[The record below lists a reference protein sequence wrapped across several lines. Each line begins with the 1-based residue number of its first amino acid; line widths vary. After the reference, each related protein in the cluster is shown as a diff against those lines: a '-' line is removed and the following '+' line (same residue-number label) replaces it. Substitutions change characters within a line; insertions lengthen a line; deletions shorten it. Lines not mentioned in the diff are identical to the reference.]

1 MAEISAALVKELRD
15 ITNLGM
21 MDCKKALTEA
31 AGDKEKALKILKE
44 RGLAV
49 AAKRADREATEGVI
63 SITGNGAKAYM
74 IKVGC
79 ETDFVAKNAD
89 FTKLVETI
97 ASKYEKEGDAL
108 LASPDFKN
116 LVAEATAKTGEK
128 IVAEEAVTFTATNGF
143 VETYLHT
150 NKKVGVLAE
159 FSCAAGL
166 KDKAEVKELGR
177 DIVMQI
183 AAMAPVALSDK
194 EIGEDVKKEQKEI
207 FLKQMA
213 DSGKPADVLEKIVL
227 GKLSKHFADLCLLD
241 MPFVKDGKVKIKDL
255 IARVAKQAGG
265 DIQIVRFKRL
275 QIGK

>member
-15 ITNLGM
+15 LTNLGM

-63 SITGNGAKAYM
+63 SITGGGAKAYM

-108 LASPDFKN
+108 LGSPDFKN

-128 IVAEEAVTFTATNGF
+128 IVADEAVTFAAANGF

-194 EIGEDVKKEQKEI
+194 DIGEDVKKEQKEI
-207 FLKQMA
+207 FMKQMA
-213 DSGKPADVLEKIVL
+213 DSGKPADVLEKIVM

-265 DIQIVRFKRL
+265 DIQIVRFKRM